1 LLISTKKRIISLHIV
16 AEFGRKIL
24 KSWEGLP
31 SENALAFSKEIR
43 RIKKIKNKKYVK
55 RIQKT
60 SETNGERF

>member
-1 LLISTKKRIISLHIV
+1 MLRLLISTIKRIISLHIV

-43 RIKKIKNKKYVK
+43 DIKEN
-55 RIQKT
+55 QK
-60 SETNGERF
+60 